1 MQVQNS
7 KKLLFEPRKENN
19 IKIFQKIEY
28 GKFNKQSNFLEE
40 SSTYFQQ

>member
-1 MQVQNS
+1 MQNS

-28 GKFNKQSNFLEE
+28 GKFNKR
-40 SSTYFQQ
+40 STYFQQ